1 VSDGSHKP
9 TRGRAYERGRFDVV
23 QRITSFDE
31 KTGHAEVFIEPD
43 PLRYEWQEHD
53 GDRVLYDRFD
63 QTIFPHEVVMDALRQ
78 AVSLPRPPPLA
89 ILADIDWYVEI
100 RRPFIDAALD
110 GYELVAERQDA
121 SEELLASLT
130 HD

>member
-1 VSDGSHKP
+1 MSGKN
-9 TRGRAYERGRFDVV
+9 T
-23 QRITSFDE
+23 
-31 KTGHAEVFIEPD
+31 TGTAI
-43 PLRYEWQEHD
+43 
-53 GDRVLYDRFD
+53 LYDRFD